1 MVKTFVAVVQ
11 LLVAR
16 LGSGF
21 VRMLELAGVVL
32 IVAGVHEVAGV
43 GAALIV
49 AGIAVLLWS
58 LDVDVKKPG
67 GPA

>member
-11 LLVAR
+11 LLAAS
-16 LGSGF
+16 LGSSF

-43 GAALIV
+43 GAALIA
-49 AGIAVLLWS
+49 AGFAVLLWS
-58 LDVDVKKPG
+58 LDVDVKTPA